1 MLPLLRR
8 LGQTLLASLRDLGQ
22 VGALFYAAL
31 KGAAIEGRR
40 GRRMVMSATATQ
52 VYFTAIEPLVIF
64 LLVAVTCGFFTIVLS
79 DSLMRPNGLAPHI
92 PTVVAR
98 AVVREVV
105 PLVIALIVI
114 GRSGPAIATELGYMK
129 VNQEIDAIDLA
140 GVNTDYL
147 IVLPRIAGVTI
158 ATTSLT
164 VAMSA
169 AALIGGFLLGTAFD
183 LVSVG
188 LRFEQ
193 IIDAVTAATI
203 GYALAKAL
211 CFGIVISTVNCYHGL
226 AVQHSFNEI
235 PQANVRGAVRCY
247 LVCFFVNAVISM
259 HALMGAS

>member
-1 MLPLLRR
+1 MMPLLGR
-8 LGQTLLASLRDLGQ
+8 LGRTLLSAVRDVGQ
-22 VGALFYAAL
+22 IGALLYAAV
-31 KGAAIEGRR
+31 KGAALERHR
-40 GRRMVMSATATQ
+40 GRRMWLRATATQ
-52 VYFTAIEPLVIF
+52 IYFTAVEPLAIF

-92 PTVVAR
+92 PAVVAR

-129 VNQEIDAIDLA
+129 VNQEIDALDLA

-147 IVLPRIAGVTI
+147 IVLPRVVGVTA
-158 ATTSLT
+158 ATVSLT

-169 AALIGGFLLGTAFD
+169 AALVGGFLLGTAFD

-193 IIDAVTAATI
+193 ILQAVSSPTI

-211 CFGIVISTVNCYHGL
+211 GFGLVISTVNCYHGL

-235 PQANVRGAVRCY
+235 PQANVRGAVQCY
-247 LVCFFVNAVISM
+247 LTCFFLNAVISM
-259 HALMGAS
+259 HALVGGS